1 MNIHKTLTATLA
13 LALLLTAAQL
23 QAFGGGL
30 AIGMSRMNDDGS
42 LAEALNVSF
51 TAKATLETEE
61 VNIEETMYYRPGKL
75 REEMQMAGQN
85 MAIIQ
90 RHDLGKMW
98 MVMPQGMY
106 MEHPIDDPGEQ
117 AKSFELIEHEQVG
130 SEVVN
135 GMQTTKYKTIWQT
148 DDGRFGGFSWVT
160 EDGIAVK
167 AFLVSETN
175 GDKQRIRFQITEL
188 TRTEQP
194 QSLFEVPDG
203 YTKLDMSSGRGL
215 SGLMGG
221 GAGNSGRPQGRPQG
235 YPQGQQRSNPEGAA
249 SPVEEAARAA
259 EEAAK
264 SETSNQI
271 NRKVREGIRGL
282 FNRD

>member
-1 MNIHKTLTATLA
+1 MNIRTNLTAALS
-13 LALLLTAAQL
+13 LALLLTSQQV

-61 VNIEETMYYRPGKL
+61 FNIEETMYYRPGKL
-75 REEMQMAGQN
+75 REEMQMAGQD
-85 MAIIQ
+85 MAVIQ

-106 MEHPIDDPGEQ
+106 MEHPIDEPGEQ
-117 AKSFELIEHEQVG
+117 AKSFELVEHEQVG
-130 SEVVN
+130 SETVN
-135 GMQTTKYKTIWQT
+135 GMATTKYRTIWQT

-160 EDGIAVK
+160 DDGIAVK
-167 AFLVSETN
+167 AFLVSEHK

-188 TRTEQP
+188 TRAEQP
-194 QSLFEVPDG
+194 QSLFEIPDG
-203 YTKLDMSSGRGL
+203 YAKFDMSSGRGL

-221 GAGNSGRPQGRPQG
+221 AGNNTARPQGERQ
-235 YPQGQQRSNPEGAA
+235 SNPGTAVTPA
-249 SPVEEAARAA
+249 EAAAQAA

-264 SETSNQI
+264 AETSNQV

>member
-1 MNIHKTLTATLA
+1 MNMRRTLTSSLS
-13 LALLLTAAQL
+13 LALLLTATQV

-51 TAKATLETEE
+51 TAKATLETEDI
-61 VNIEETMYYRPGKL
+61 NIEETMYYRPGKL
-75 REEMQMAGQN
+75 REEMQMAGQD
-85 MAIIQ
+85 MAVIQ

-167 AFLVSETN
+167 AFLVSEHN

-203 YTKLDMSSGRGL
+203 YTRLDMSSGRGL
-215 SGLMGG
+215 SGLMQ
-221 GAGNSGRPQGRPQG
+221 GAGNNAARPQG
-235 YPQGQQRSNPEGAA
+235 YPQRDRQSNPESELTPAEA
-249 SPVEEAARAA
+249 AARAA

-264 SETSNQI
+264 AETSNQI